1 MIDLGTLHS
10 TTGCLDEEHQLYL
23 ARIAHVGP
31 ADKHE
36 AIESIKVLP
45 VDDVE
50 QLIADGEIT
59 DGPTLAAFLRAQLRG
74 LLT

>member
-1 MIDLGTLHS
+1 
-10 TTGCLDEEHQLYL
+10 
-23 ARIAHVGP
+23 
-31 ADKHE
+31 
-36 AIESIKVLP
+36 VLP

-59 DGPTLAAFLRAQLRG
+59 DGPTLAAFLRAKLRG